1 MELRKP
7 KVSSEIFYL
16 NEGSH
21 LPVFYFAS
29 IGSDKEELEVVT
41 QVTMHKELKDDYFYT
56 DYYCFSFSGTKL
68 EISQHYDYQY
78 VRYKDDKFAPPF
90 VLHASTGLETKFN
103 AVYCNLVFSL
113 DKTE

>member
-1 MELRKP
+1 MKLRKA
-7 KVSSEIFYL
+7 KVSSEVFYL
-16 NEGSH
+16 NEGCN

-29 IGSDKEELEVVT
+29 IGSDKENLEVLT
-41 QVTMHKELKDDYFYT
+41 QVTVHKGLKEDYFHT
-56 DYYCFSFSGTKL
+56 DYYSFSFSETKI

-78 VRYKDDKFAPPF
+78 VRYRDDKFCPPF
-90 VLHASTGLETKFN
+90 VLHAPTGLETKFN